1 MQAKKNMLNRIFNN
15 RYTVLFS
22 FIIVF
27 IATSFL
33 IRAGLLLISLPKA
46 DFTIGGIF
54 RIFFLGLDYDFGVAL
69 LLTSVYN
76 LYLLLLPDRW
86 INTIAH
92 RTITY
97 TGLFLVL
104 LVSFFSF
111 FAELTFWQEFES
123 RFNFIAVDY
132 LIYTYEVIN
141 NINESYPL
149 PLLIG
154 GVLVLVLSVMWL
166 FWKKKIF
173 QNSFE
178 SSMPVSTR
186 LIISASM
193 LILTISYPLMLSNAY
208 AESSP
213 NRYENE
219 LSKAGI
225 YSFFSA
231 FKNNELNYN
240 DFYALLP
247 KAQAYQLIRQ
257 VLKEPNSTFL
267 HKGNSIKRAI
277 KNGGKPYKPNV
288 VMITVESLSADFMEH
303 FGNTQQLMPVLDSLA
318 DQNLL
323 FTNMYATGTRTVRG
337 MEALTLAIPP
347 TPGSSIVR
355 RQDNQNLTT
364 VGHIFAQAGYT
375 RTFYYGGDGY
385 FDNMNEYFGSNG
397 FDITDRGRNLKIS
410 DTYQTKRTVIPD
422 SEVQFENA
430 WGISDGD
437 LFKAVAAGADRDY
450 QAGKPFYDFVMTT
463 SNHRPF
469 TFPVGKIDRKPGNRE
484 AAVRY
489 TDYAIG
495 DFLKEIQRKPWY
507 KNTIVIIVADHCAG
521 SAGKNEIEISKYHI
535 PCLVLNLPG
544 NGKKVISKMCSQ
556 IDLYPTLFGLLG
568 WDYESNLY
576 GRDVLDPSYEPR
588 AILGTYQKLTYL
600 KNDSLVILGPQQ
612 KIQTF
617 RYNKSDDTQ
626 KPDKLS
632 KRVIDQA
639 KAYYQTAY
647 DLYKNGGLHQ

>member
-1 MQAKKNMLNRIFNN
+1 MLRN
-15 RYTVLFS
+15 RYAVLFS

-27 IATSFL
+27 VITSFL
-33 IRAGLLLISLPKA
+33 IRAGLFVFSLSKT
-46 DFTIGGIF
+46 DFSAVGVLKIF
-54 RIFFLGLDYDFGVAL
+54 LLGLDYDLGVAL
-69 LLTSVYN
+69 LLTTVYN
-76 LYLLLLPDRW
+76 LYLLFLPDKW
-86 INTIAH
+86 SASFGNKA
-92 RTITY
+92 ITY
-97 TGLFLVL
+97 IGLFLML
-104 LVSFFSF
+104 LISFFSF

-154 GVLVLVLSVMWL
+154 GVLILVILVMWL
-166 FWKKKIF
+166 FARTKVF
-173 QNSFE
+173 QTSFE
-178 SSMPVSTR
+178 SVTPFKTR
-186 LIISASM
+186 LAISS
-193 LILTISYPLMLSNAY
+193 ILLVIAISYPMMLSNAY
-208 AESSP
+208 ADSGP

-231 FKNNELNYN
+231 FRNNELNYN
-240 DFYALLP
+240 DFYSLLNRDE
-247 KAQAYQLIRQ
+247 AFRLIRKE
-257 VLKEPNSTFL
+257 LKDGHSAFL
-267 HKGNSIKRAI
+267 NKGNSIKRII
-277 KNGGKPYKPNV
+277 KNSGKRYKPNV
-288 VMITVESLSADFMEH
+288 IMITVESLSADFMEH
-303 FGNTQQLMPVLDSLA
+303 FGNTQHLMPVLDSLA
-318 DQNLL
+318 DQNLI

-337 MEALTLAIPP
+337 MEALSLAIPP

-364 VGHIFAQAGYT
+364 VGHIFEQAGYT

-397 FDITDRGRNLKIS
+397 FDITDRGRNLKIN
-410 DTYQTKRTVIPD
+410 DTYLTKRTVIPD
-422 SEVQFENA
+422 NEVHFENA

-437 LFKAVAAGADRDY
+437 LFEAVVNGADKDF
-450 QAGKPFYDFVMTT
+450 QKGKPFYDFVMTT

-469 TFPVGKIDRKPGNRE
+469 TFPDGKIDMKSGNRE
-484 AAVRY
+484 GAVRY

-495 DFLKEIQRKPWY
+495 YFLKEIQKKSWY

-535 PCLVLNLPG
+535 PCLILNLPEK
-544 NGKKVISKMCSQ
+544 GKKVIGKMCSQ
-556 IDLYPTLFGLLG
+556 IDLYPTLFSLLG
-568 WDYESNLY
+568 WNYESNLY
-576 GRDVLDPSYEPR
+576 GQNVLDPSFQPR
-588 AILGTYQKLTYL
+588 AVLGTYQKLAFL

-612 KIQTF
+612 RVETF
-617 RYNKSDDTQ
+617 LYNNTDDTQ

-632 KRVIDQA
+632 RHVIDQA
-639 KAYYQTAY
+639 KANYQTAY

>member
-1 MQAKKNMLNRIFNN
+1 MLNQILRS
-15 RYTVLFS
+15 RYGVLFS
-22 FIIVF
+22 FIIFF
-27 IATSFL
+27 ISTSFL
-33 IRAGLLLISLPKA
+33 IRATLLVLSISKM
-46 DFTIGGIF
+46 DFDAIGVL
-54 RIFFLGLDYDFGVAL
+54 RIFFLGLDYDIGVAL
-69 LLTSVYN
+69 LLTTIYN
-76 LYLLLLPDRW
+76 LYLLIIPQRW
-86 INTIAH
+86 SDSMANKI
-92 RTITY
+92 ITY
-97 TGLFLVL
+97 TGLFLAL
-104 LVSFFSF
+104 LISLFSF

-132 LIYTYEVIN
+132 LIYTYEVVN

-149 PLLIG
+149 PLLLG
-154 GVLVLVLSVMWL
+154 GILVLVLLIMWL
-166 FWKKKIF
+166 FAKYGIFKATFQSRLPFKKR
-173 QNSFE
+173 
-178 SSMPVSTR
+178 VW
-186 LIISASM
+186 ISG
-193 LILTISYPLMLSNAY
+193 ILLAITLSYPILLSNAY
-208 AESSP
+208 AESGS

-247 KAQAYQLIRQ
+247 RHQSFRLMRNELQENNSRFLNDGFSIRRMIANTNSGQ
-257 VLKEPNSTFL
+257 V
-267 HKGNSIKRAI
+267 
-277 KNGGKPYKPNV
+277 YKPNV
-288 VMITVESLSADFMEH
+288 IMITVESLSADFMAH

-318 DQNLL
+318 DHSIL

-355 RQDNQNLTT
+355 RQDNQSLAT
-364 VGHIFAQAGYT
+364 VGHIFEQAGYT

-410 DTYQTKRTVIPD
+410 DTYRTKRTVIPD
-422 SEVQFENA
+422 DKVHFENA

-437 LFKAVAAGADRDY
+437 LLNVVINGADRDHKD
-450 QAGKPFYDFVMTT
+450 QKPFYDFVMTT

-469 TFPVGKIDRKPGNRE
+469 TFPEGKIDRPAGTRE

-495 DFLKEIQRKPWY
+495 QFLQKIQTKPWY
-507 KNTIVIIVADHCAG
+507 KNTVVIIVADHCAG
-521 SAGKNEIEISKYHI
+521 SAGKNEVEISKYHI
-535 PCLVLNLPG
+535 PCMIINLPDK
-544 NGKKVISKMCSQ
+544 GKQVIDKMCSQ
-556 IDLYPTLFGLLG
+556 IDLYPTLFSMLG
-568 WDYESNLY
+568 WNYESNLY
-576 GRDVLDPSYEPR
+576 GQNVLDPTYHPR
-588 AILGTYQKLTYL
+588 AVLGTYQKLAYL

-612 KIQTF
+612 KVETF
-617 RYNKSDDTQ
+617 LYLHSENRQ

-632 KRVIDQA
+632 KTIIEQA
-639 KAYYQTAY
+639 KANYQTAY
-647 DLYKNGGLHQ
+647 DLFKSGGLHQ